1 MRALKDSGIE
11 WIGQIP
17 QAWSV
22 GKTIF
27 GLEMPITDGPHETPQ
42 LYSEGIPFVSAEAV
56 STGNGRINFENIRG
70 YISQEYY
77 EECCKKY
84 IPQKEDIYMI
94 KSGATTGKIAI
105 VDTDDV
111 FTIWSPLAV
120 FRCNKERCISRYLF
134 YTLQSDYY
142 QKQVESKWSFGTQQ
156 NIGMRTLERLLICYP
171 SLPEQERIAE
181 YLDRK
186 CAEIDALIAA
196 KEKTNA
202 LLKERRQGIIYE
214 AVTKGLN
221 PDAPM
226 KDSGIEWIGQIPE
239 DWDVFPVKYLLD
251 KNHPYPIGDGDHG
264 MIKADDYLSEGIPYI
279 RVLNLTWGDGLNL
292 ETLVYISEEMNNRIK
307 NSELRPNDI
316 LIAKTGATIGKT
328 AIVPESLPRSNT
340 TSHVGKITI
349 SNDHNPKFFY
359 YVMTSSV
366 IQTQIQILS
375 SMQSTRPELG
385 IDGLRNLL
393 TVVPPVEK
401 QRDIATYL
409 DYQCAELNSVIATN
423 TSMIEKLKEY
433 RQSIIY
439 EAVTGKIEI

>member
-1 MRALKDSGIE
+1 MRTMKDSGIE

-17 QAWSV
+17 QDWETIRAKYVTTITNGSDP
-22 GKTIF
+22 KTEGNVPVYGSGSGCFKTCGEYKEGPTVLLGRKGTVDIPQYITGNYWNVDTAF
-27 GLEMPITDGPHETPQ
+27 DVKTQGDQLDLEFYYFASTCFDYKYYTATTTLPSMTQTNYGNMH
-42 LYSEGIPFVSAEAV
+42 IPFPSIDMQQ
-56 STGNGRINFENIRG
+56 RIVAG
-70 YISQEYY
+70 L
-77 EECCKKY
+77 
-84 IPQKEDIYMI
+84 KE
-94 KSGATTGKIAI
+94 K
-105 VDTDDV
+105 
-111 FTIWSPLAV
+111 
-120 FRCNKERCISRYLF
+120 
-134 YTLQSDYY
+134 
-142 QKQVESKWSFGTQQ
+142 
-156 NIGMRTLERLLICYP
+156 LEG
-171 SLPEQERIAE
+171 
-181 YLDRK
+181 
-186 CAEIDALIAA
+186 IDALIAA

-202 LLKERRQGIIYE
+202 LLKERRQSIIYE

-226 KDSGIEWIGQIPE
+226 KDSGIEWIGWIPE

-307 NSELRPNDI
+307 NSELRPGDI

-349 SNDHNPKFFY
+349 SNNHDPKFFY

-366 IQTQIQILS
+366 IQTQIQVLS
-375 SMQSTRPELG
+375 AMQSTRPELG

-393 TVVPPVEK
+393 AVVPPVEK
-401 QRDIATYL
+401 QRDIAKYL
-409 DYQCAELNSVIATN
+409 DYRCAELNSAITTN
-423 TSMIEKLKEY
+423 ADMIERLKEY

-439 EAVTGKIEI
+439 EAVTGKIEV